1 MYVYRLTDVSEGQS
15 DGMVESEGPMDLMAD
30 KRKDLQPVFH
40 NFFEWL
46 QMHRQIDTSADM

>member
-40 NFFEWL
+40 NFSEWL
-46 QMHRQIDTSADM
+46 QIETSADM